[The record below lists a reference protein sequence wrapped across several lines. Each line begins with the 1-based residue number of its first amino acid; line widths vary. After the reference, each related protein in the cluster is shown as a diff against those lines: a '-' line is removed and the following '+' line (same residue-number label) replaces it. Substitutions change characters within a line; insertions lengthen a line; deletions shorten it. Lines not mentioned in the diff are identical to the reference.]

1 MKFLPQITAVSLISL
16 GCLNSC
22 MAQSLG
28 DAARQQQTQK
38 KSAPVKTK
46 HVITNDDI
54 ASGVK
59 PADSSAKPSVKK
71 GNSVTSDSDAAT
83 DADRPSAQEIQA
95 NIKEQRQRIL
105 DIEVQM
111 KVIQKEMGPW
121 KTTDC
126 THVLHANSSM
136 NTCDVPQKLAADYE
150 AAKAQLEQEKK
161 NLVSMQEE
169 ARKMGYA
176 NSVYDPN

>member
-1 MKFLPQITAVSLISL
+1 MKSLLQIAIILLISL

-38 KSAPVKTK
+38 KSGPAKTK

-59 PADSSAKPSVKK
+59 PTDSSAKPSAKK
-71 GNSVTSDSDAAT
+71 GSSVTSDSDAAT
-83 DADRPSAQEIQA
+83 DADRPSAQEIRA
-95 NIKEQRQRIL
+95 GIKEQRRKIL
-105 DIEVQM
+105 DMEAQM
-111 KVIQKEMGPW
+111 KEIEKELEPW
-121 KTTDC
+121 KTSDC
-126 THVLHANSSM
+126 THVMHANTSI
-136 NTCDVPQKLAADYE
+136 NACDEVQRLNSQHE

-161 NLVSMQEE
+161 NLTEMQDE